1 MYLHVQVPYIYTSSS
16 VESVQ
21 VEAAEPRHHV
31 KVEQP
36 GFCGGV
42 VVGHLGVESPPL
54 VAGPSQVALDCQE
67 GGGWHACNGGGGRRK
82 GEKGGE
88 FLSPLWRSRIL
99 LHTIRTVFEFSSG
112 FDCQIKLSIR
122 SCAKVSTTFINT

>member
-1 MYLHVQVPYIYTSSS
+1 MYLHVQVPYNIIYTSSS

-54 VAGPSQVALDCQE
+54 VAGPSQVALDCEE
-67 GGGWHACNGGGGRRK
+67 GGGRHACNGGGG
-82 GEKGGE
+82 GGAE
-88 FLSPLWRSRIL
+88 R
-99 LHTIRTVFEFSSG
+99 G
-112 FDCQIKLSIR
+112 G
-122 SCAKVSTTFINT
+122 